1 LKRVVAI
8 VLMGILLFNWY
19 GYRIVADYF
28 ENKASVEMQAQLDV
42 NNYAEADL
50 ISIKVPVSL
59 PYGPNSQNFE
69 KVEGN
74 IDIHGVNYQ
83 YVKRRIYN
91 DTLEL
96 MCIPNTEKTTIKNA
110 RDEFSK
116 LANDF
121 VNLSTS
127 KKTSDNHNHS
137 IKFSVQD
144 FTGDHY
150 FDMHQLVVSLDPVFF
165 LSSCSFNSLNY
176 LQKLVKP
183 PAA

>member
-1 LKRVVAI
+1 MKRVVAI

-127 KKTSDNHNHS
+127 KKTSDNHSHS

-150 FDMHQLVVSLDPVFF
+150 FDIHQLVVSLDPVFF

>member
-1 LKRVVAI
+1 
-8 VLMGILLFNWY
+8 MGILLFNWY

-121 VNLSTS
+121 VNLPAS
-127 KKTSDNHNHS
+127 KKSSANHNHNFKYS
-137 IKFSVQD
+137 IED
-144 FTGDHY
+144 FTVEHSY
-150 FDMHQLVVSLDPVFF
+150 YMHHSVMIPDGIAYQ
-165 LSSCSFNSLNY
+165 SSAFAICSRHI
-176 LQKLVKP
+176 QIIEQP
-183 PAA
+183 PEA